1 MRHIFDD
8 ASRVA
13 VSCCFLDGSP
23 RCFFKVF
30 PSVIAVSHQVS
41 FFSNKNETSH
51 YKNISPPSAVIL
63 YGPLLVVKFTPAVIP
78 PPLAVKFT
86 PPHPAVIPPPSG
98 GKIHPSPHSSHPS
111 PPPPIL
117 MVKFIP
123 VHPAVILPHPSGGKI
138 NPCPP
143 SGHPQ
148 PYQMVQYIFRNYFVP
163 KR

>member
-1 MRHIFDD
+1 MLHNCPLKYIYIENFILGAELGMRHIFDD

-63 YGPLLVVKFTPAVIP
+63 YGPLLVVKFTPA
-78 PPLAVKFT
+78 
-86 PPHPAVIPPPSG
+86 
-98 GKIHPSPHSSHPS
+98 
-111 PPPPIL
+111 
-117 MVKFIP
+117 
-123 VHPAVILPHPSGGKI
+123 HPAVIL
-138 NPCPP
+138 NPTKWYNTF
-143 SGHPQ
+143 SETIL
-148 PYQMVQYIFRNYFVP
+148 YLKDRRRDFLSILNWS
-163 KR
+163 